1 MDILN
6 VFSHRTQ
13 DSPREIEIERFGYEI
28 AERLAIVRN
37 IHRVSRNCKRHR
49 WAREVV
55 LTRALEGDIERVK
68 RNEKTATSTKKG
80 NTSKL
85 NRRGRRYGDFNQESF
100 ERLLMTS
107 SKYQR
112 KDWSKVVH
120 GKENL
125 KNSME
130 GFKSKV
136 NEELSEH
143 RNLLTDDDSISEHSI
158 GNEEAGRTE
167 FGEASKD
174 SLALLS
180 LWENNRVTPK
190 PSTNVPVK
198 GILKEITHSK
208 VDIASRSSLY
218 DQLVTTRRKSVLQ
231 EAGTHSCVVR
241 ERSDVISDPAMP
253 ESVEKINRASD
264 GEDGILLGNE
274 YEQQRRSRRNEV
286 AHEFKGM
293 FQRRTNCRED
303 PTKLERG
310 DQSAEAIND
319 TDTSL
324 LYKADLSSSYDR
336 SAKQQERLRTRSL
349 GPTSRAK
356 PLSTRESCKPRVRS
370 VRHIRIDTALD
381 LSARRGK
388 SDASAVVS
396 DTEGTSQESTVMT
409 DTDVGN
415 GRLHRFSI
423 RPDMSQEIYLS
434 SAPLRKQ
441 SFGSNKDSRDV
452 AKGNSAGNGEKVSS
466 VLYIDWRHL
475 KVSDENEPDMPT
487 GPNSATGK
495 RDQVINNTDTSL
507 LNEAD
512 LSSSYD
518 LIAKQPKRIR
528 TRSLGPTSREKP
540 LSAQESYTPRARSAR
555 HVRIDTALALSAQRG
570 KSDANTFVADTEGS
584 SQENTALKDT
594 EVGNG
599 RLHRFSIRPDMSE
612 GACLSSAPLQ
622 KLSFGSNEDWR
633 KVAKKTSAGNGE
645 TVSSVPYIEWCH
657 LEVSDKK
664 EPDMP
669 TGPNFATGKGDPSEE
684 LINDTNTSLLDEADL
699 SSSYDLIA
707 KQPERL
713 RTRSLEP
720 TSSEKPLSARES
732 YTPRARSAR
741 HIRIDTALA
750 LPAQRGKSDGSA
762 FVADTAGTSQETP
775 ALTDTDIGNRRLYRF
790 SIGPD
795 MSEGTYLSSTPL
807 QKLPFGSNENWRD
820 VAKGNSAGNGEGVS
834 SVPYRGWCH
843 FEVSD
848 ENEPDMPTGLN
859 SATGKGD
866 QSAEVI
872 NDTDTSLLNEADL
885 SSYDLIAKQP
895 ERLRARSLEPTSREK
910 PLSAQESYTPRARS
924 ARRIRIETALALSAQ
939 RGTSDGSAFEA
950 DTEGTSQENT
960 ALTDTDTGNGR
971 LYRFSI

>member
-1 MDILN
+1 MLGKLYTPSCFICVSFGVLMWETLARTRPWSWLTCTIKQAICHHEMTLPMLEIWPGYIRSIIAECLQDPAYRSCFRTLHECLLAIKNSGDGLTSEVLDGAFPDWFDSQCDTVHTEARKRRETSADLPQRSSTCRTSEIYVMLTHSSSQGNGRRRSTSVRGGLMDILN

-13 DSPREIEIERFGYEI
+13 DSPREIEIKRFGYEI

-136 NEELSEH
+136 NEELSEY

-218 DQLVTTRRKSVLQ
+218 DQLVTTRRKSVIQ

-241 ERSDVISDPAMP
+241 ERSDVISDPTMP

-274 YEQQRRSRRNEV
+274 YEQQRRSRRNQV

-324 LYKADLSSSYDR
+324 LYKADLSSSYDL

-396 DTEGTSQESTVMT
+396 DTEGTSQENTVMT
-409 DTDVGN
+409 DTDVGKWT
-415 GRLHRFSI
+415 
-423 RPDMSQEIYLS
+423 PS
-434 SAPLRKQ
+434 SL
-441 SFGSNKDSRDV
+441 
-452 AKGNSAGNGEKVSS
+452 
-466 VLYIDWRHL
+466 
-475 KVSDENEPDMPT
+475 
-487 GPNSATGK
+487 
-495 RDQVINNTDTSL
+495 
-507 LNEAD
+507 
-512 LSSSYD
+512 
-518 LIAKQPKRIR
+518 
-528 TRSLGPTSREKP
+528 
-540 LSAQESYTPRARSAR
+540 
-555 HVRIDTALALSAQRG
+555 
-570 KSDANTFVADTEGS
+570 
-584 SQENTALKDT
+584 
-594 EVGNG
+594 
-599 RLHRFSIRPDMSE
+599 
-612 GACLSSAPLQ
+612 
-622 KLSFGSNEDWR
+622 
-633 KVAKKTSAGNGE
+633 
-645 TVSSVPYIEWCH
+645 
-657 LEVSDKK
+657 
-664 EPDMP
+664 
-669 TGPNFATGKGDPSEE
+669 
-684 LINDTNTSLLDEADL
+684 
-699 SSSYDLIA
+699 
-707 KQPERL
+707 
-713 RTRSLEP
+713 
-720 TSSEKPLSARES
+720 
-732 YTPRARSAR
+732 
-741 HIRIDTALA
+741 
-750 LPAQRGKSDGSA
+750 
-762 FVADTAGTSQETP
+762 
-775 ALTDTDIGNRRLYRF
+775 
-790 SIGPD
+790 
-795 MSEGTYLSSTPL
+795 
-807 QKLPFGSNENWRD
+807 
-820 VAKGNSAGNGEGVS
+820 
-834 SVPYRGWCH
+834 
-843 FEVSD
+843 
-848 ENEPDMPTGLN
+848 
-859 SATGKGD
+859 
-866 QSAEVI
+866 
-872 NDTDTSLLNEADL
+872 
-885 SSYDLIAKQP
+885 
-895 ERLRARSLEPTSREK
+895 
-910 PLSAQESYTPRARS
+910 
-924 ARRIRIETALALSAQ
+924 
-939 RGTSDGSAFEA
+939 
-950 DTEGTSQENT
+950 
-960 ALTDTDTGNGR
+960 
-971 LYRFSI
+971 